1 MHETTMARWT
11 KLHEC
16 YNFAAMPQGNTSS
29 FQTRRLSSYPIGLIV
44 RVRLVSGRE
53 IEGQIVKIE
62 ITVLGAFLHVE
73 FDQEVANV
81 TSRQILGFYDFCSV
95 KFRPARTYVPFPVI
109 RR

>member
-53 IEGQIVKIE
+53 IEGQMVKME
-62 ITVLGAFLHVE
+62 TTVLGAFLHVGCV
-73 FDQEVANV
+73 QEVANV
-81 TSRQILGFYDFCSV
+81 WSSQILGFYYFCSV
-95 KFRPARTYVPFPVI
+95 KFRPARTSVPFPVI
-109 RR
+109 WR

>member
-1 MHETTMARWT
+1 
-11 KLHEC
+11 
-16 YNFAAMPQGNTSS
+16 MPQQKNFS

-53 IEGQIVKIE
+53 IEAQIVRIE
-62 ITVLGAFLHVE
+62 ITELGAFLHVE

-81 TSRQILGFYDFCSV
+81 TSRQIVGFYDFCSV
-95 KFRPARTYVPFPVI
+95 KSLPARTYVPFPVI